1 MINDIDPIKTCCE
14 LPSIDD
20 SQGWITWHRDPRLA
34 RYLKGLE
41 GKSLEQIAYIL
52 VQRVRSTPTDKVAS
66 NCLTALFSHI
76 FFSARGQAKIRA
88 TILNP
93 LQYHAAQIDVGDVYQ
108 IGLIILSQ
116 PVQFLENFESADAG
130 WYCNLLKY
138 SNTRFDRVL
147 IDRVRSL
154 PGMSGFKRTNL
165 GLLARSSPRRV
176 KLALIAAGERD
187 PRLAQ
192 MILIHHCLVEITG
205 EEKDEATSAKKV
217 KAPSA
222 KKFDTKDPQFL
233 HYHNLLARYKE
244 ECSEVDLAIDDCATL
259 IKLVEYMA
267 KVVRNYLQPQP
278 DSLDRSIGTNDA
290 DGISLID
297 LIPDLTTS
305 SPSLESSILKQNLFD
320 VSIDLS
326 IENDRLLMFFYGLQ
340 MTRIEVG
347 IELDCEPYPAY
358 YRHLRCLQGFAKEL
372 HTQDFPNEELSSERL
387 NSIVNELK
395 VFYEGIYVGLLDEI
409 VKDVKILSTN
419 LATIITLFID
429 RVEQRWQFK
438 FKPNQ
443 NALIKTINFV
453 KSRLSQ

>member
-66 NCLTALFSHI
+66 NCLTAFLSYL

-93 LQYHAAQIDVGDVYQ
+93 LQYHAAQIDVGDIYQ
-108 IGLIILSQ
+108 IGLIIISQ

-138 SNTRFDRVL
+138 SNSRFDRVL

-176 KLALIAAGERD
+176 KLALIDAGERD

-192 MILIHHCLVEITG
+192 MILIHHCLVEVIAT
-205 EEKDEATSAKKV
+205 EE
-217 KAPSA
+217 
-222 KKFDTKDPQFL
+222 FDTKAPQSL
-233 HYHNLLARYKE
+233 HYDNLLARYRE
-244 ECSEVDLAIDDCATL
+244 ECSQDDLAIDDRATL
-259 IKLVEYMA
+259 IKLLEYMG

-305 SPSLESSILKQNLFD
+305 SPSLESQILKQSVTDLLGK
-320 VSIDLS
+320 LS
-326 IENDRLLMFFYGLQ
+326 IEDDRLLMFFYGLD
-340 MTRIEVG
+340 MTQTEVG
-347 IELDCEPYPAY
+347 IEFDRTRFFARNHHNSCLTDLAKKLYAQDYP
-358 YRHLRCLQGFAKEL
+358 GKK
-372 HTQDFPNEELSSERL
+372 LSSEDL
-387 NSIVNELK
+387 NSIINDLK
-395 VFYEGIYVGLLDEI
+395 IVCEDIYVELLEAI
-409 VKDVKILSTN
+409 VKIVKVLSTD
-419 LATIITLFID
+419 LATTIALFID

-438 FKPNQ
+438 FQPNQ
-443 NALIKTINFV
+443 NGLIKGIDFV

>member
-66 NCLTALFSHI
+66 NCLTAFLSHL
-76 FFSARGQAKIRA
+76 FFSARGRAKIRSQ
-88 TILNP
+88 ILTP
-93 LQYHAAQIDVGDVYQ
+93 LQYHSTQIDVGDIYQ
-108 IGLIILSQ
+108 IGLSMISQ

-130 WYCNLLKY
+130 WYGNLVQY
-138 SNTRFDRVL
+138 SNCRFDRVL

-176 KLALIAAGERD
+176 KLALIGSGERD

-192 MILIHHCLVEITG
+192 MILIHHCLVEVIAT
-205 EEKDEATSAKKV
+205 EE
-217 KAPSA
+217 
-222 KKFDTKDPQFL
+222 FDTKAPQSL

-244 ECSEVDLAIDDCATL
+244 ECSQVDLAIDDCATL
-259 IKLVEYMA
+259 IKLLEYMG
-267 KVVRNYLQPQP
+267 KVLRSYLQPQP
-278 DSLDRSIGTNDA
+278 DSLDRSIGTNDT

-305 SPSLESSILKQNLFD
+305 IPSLESQILKQS
-320 VSIDLS
+320 VIDLLSKLS
-326 IENDRLLMFFYGLQ
+326 IENDRLLMFFHGLD
-340 MTRIEVG
+340 MTQTEVG
-347 IELDCEPYPAY
+347 IEFDRNRFFIKKRHDSCLTDLAKKLYAQDCP
-358 YRHLRCLQGFAKEL
+358 
-372 HTQDFPNEELSSERL
+372 TEELSSEAL
-387 NSIVNELK
+387 NSIINNLK
-395 VFYEGIYVGLLDEI
+395 IVCKDIYVELLEAI
-409 VKDVKILSTN
+409 VKTVEVLSTD
-419 LATIITLFID
+419 LATAIALFID

-443 NALIKTINFV
+443 NGLIKAIDFV